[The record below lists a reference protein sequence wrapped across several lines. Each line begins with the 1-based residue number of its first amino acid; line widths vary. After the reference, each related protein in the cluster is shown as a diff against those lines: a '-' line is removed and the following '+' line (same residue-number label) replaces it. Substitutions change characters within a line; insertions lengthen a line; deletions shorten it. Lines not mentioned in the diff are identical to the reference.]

1 MTAPAGT
8 SSGDVTRAELRLAA
22 RNHGMPLEALR
33 QPITPV
39 GLHYI
44 LVHYDIPA
52 VDPATW
58 RLEIGGAVGQSL
70 SLSLA
75 DLRALPAITRPVT
88 LECAGNGRA
97 LLAPRPVS
105 QPWLTEAVGTGEWT
119 GVPLRALLDE
129 AGLAGDVVE
138 LLFTGLDRGIE
149 GGVEQLYERS
159 LPRAEALGDDALLAY
174 ELNGVPLPPQ
184 HGFPLRLVIA
194 GWYGMAHVKW
204 LARITALTEPF
215 RGYQQAVGYRLYD
228 ATGEAGAPVTRML
241 PRSLTIP
248 PGIPDFMTRERFLD
262 PGPVLLEG
270 RAWSGWGAVERV
282 EVSVDGGD
290 TWADAQLGEPVG
302 ERAWRGWSYAWDAS
316 VPGSYVISSRATDAA
331 DNTQPVASPWN
342 LKGYANNEVERVPVT
357 VRPSAA

>member
-1 MTAPAGT
+1 MDAPAGT
-8 SSGDVTRAELRLAA
+8 SLGDVTLAELRLAA

-33 QPITPV
+33 HPITPV
-39 GLHYI
+39 GLHYL

-52 VDPATW
+52 VDPDAW
-58 RLEIGGAVGQSL
+58 RLELGGGFAQPR

-75 DLRALPAITRPVT
+75 ELRAMPAETRPVT

-97 LLAPRPVS
+97 LLAPRPLS

-119 GVPLRALLDE
+119 GVPLRAVLE
-129 AGLAGDVVE
+129 QAGLGDDVVE
-138 LLFTGLDRGIE
+138 VLFTGLDRGIE

-174 ELNGVPLPPQ
+174 ELNGAPLPAQ

-204 LARITALTEPF
+204 LGAITALTEPF
-215 RGYQQAVGYRLYD
+215 QGYQQAVGYRLYD
-228 ATGEAGAPVTRML
+228 ADGAAGAPVTRML

-248 PGIPDFMTRERFLD
+248 PGIPDFMTRERFVEA
-262 PGPVLLEG
+262 GPCRLEG
-270 RAWSGWGAVERV
+270 RAWSGWGMVERV
-282 EVSVDGGD
+282 EVSVDGGG
-290 TWADAQLGEPVG
+290 TWEDAQLGEPLG
-302 ERAWRGWSYAWDAS
+302 ERAWRGWAYDWDAS

-331 DNTQPVASPWN
+331 GNTQPVDPPWN

-357 VRPSAA
+357 VRTGA